1 MYNKIKEKETSFDVI
16 LMSCAAFGHILTHKC
31 HSELKKDIVYLG
43 GSIQEMFGI
52 ASKREKEAGFIKTN
66 EYWITQIPD
75 EYIPKNCVPPEG
87 GCFWQNSDA
96 YFYPRLWK

>member
-1 MYNKIKEKETSFDVI
+1 MKITRYGNTETDLLFI
-16 LMSCAAFGHILTHKC
+16 L
-31 HSELKKDIVYLG
+31 YLG

-87 GCFWQNSDA
+87 GCFW
-96 YFYPRLWK
+96 